1 MSPRELLGQH
11 LMIGL
16 DGLRLTEREKEF
28 LVANNVGG
36 VTLFGRNVQS
46 PAQVAELTREIQALA
61 PRTASKLPFFI
72 GVDQEGGRVARLRE
86 PFTVWPPLRALGE
99 LDSPN
104 ASYNFTLALGR
115 ELGGVGINLDYAPC
129 LDVFT
134 NPRNTVIGDRA
145 LSDDPDQVAKHAS
158 ALVRG
163 FVKAGI
169 VPCGKHFPGH
179 GNTLIDSHEDLPVEN
194 ATLERLE
201 AVELVPFRKAF
212 KAGLDF
218 VMTAHIL
225 FPNVDPQWPATLSE
239 IFLKKI
245 LREKLGFRGVII
257 TDDMDMKAMAKHF
270 DRAELPVRA
279 LTAGADMVLYC
290 NEPDIPPMA
299 LDAMEKALRE
309 GRLREE
315 NLRASYQ
322 RIEKLK
328 REGLPQTPA
337 PGAIPDAAWR
347 SPDAHRLMAQAFREG
362 RLPDN
367 LET

>member
-16 DGLRLTEREKEF
+16 DGHRLTDKEKKFITE
-28 LVANNVGG
+28 NNIGG

-46 PAQVAELTREIQALA
+46 PAQVAELTRELQELA
-61 PRTASKLPFFI
+61 PRTASKLPIFV

-99 LDSPN
+99 IDSPN

-115 ELGGVGINLDYAPC
+115 ELAGVGINLDYAPC

-134 NPRNTVIGDRA
+134 NPQNTVIGDRS
-145 LSDDPDQVAKHAS
+145 LSSDPEKVAKHAS

-201 AVELVPFRKAF
+201 SLEFIPFKKAF
-212 KAGLDF
+212 KSGLDF

-225 FPNVDPQWPATLSE
+225 FPNIDPKWPATLSE
-239 IFLKKI
+239 IFMKQI

-279 LTAGADMVLYC
+279 LNAGVDMVLYC

-299 LDAMEKALRE
+299 LDSMEKALRE
-309 GRLREE
+309 GRLNEDH
-315 NLRASYQ
+315 LRRSYA

-328 REGLPQTPA
+328 REGIATSPPSVIPQ
-337 PGAIPDAAWR
+337 PDWKSSDR
-347 SPDAHRLMAQAFREG
+347 HRQMAQAFREG
-362 RLPDN
+362 RLPSD
-367 LET
+367 LEA

>member
-1 MSPRELLGQH
+1 MSPRQKLGQL

-16 DGLRLTEREKEF
+16 DGHRLTDREKTF
-28 LVANNVGG
+28 LVENNIGG

-46 PAQVAELTREIQALA
+46 PAQVSALTREIQELS
-61 PRTASKLPFFI
+61 PRTASGLPFFI

-86 PFTVWPPLRALGE
+86 PFTVWPPLRAVGAV
-99 LDSPN
+99 DSPN

-115 ELGGVGINLDYAPC
+115 ELAAVGINLDYAPC

-145 LSDDPDQVAKHAS
+145 ISDDPEVVAKHAS

-163 FVKAGI
+163 FVKAGV

-194 ATLERLE
+194 ATLDRLE
-201 AVELVPFRKAF
+201 SVEFIPFRKAF
-212 KAGLDF
+212 KSGLDF

-225 FPNVDPQWPATLSE
+225 FPNIDAQWPATLSQ
-239 IFLKKI
+239 IFLKNV
-245 LREKLGFRGVII
+245 LRENLGFRGVII

-279 LTAGADMVLYC
+279 LEAGVDMVLYC
-290 NEPDIPPMA
+290 NEPDIPPLA
-299 LDAMEKALRE
+299 LDAMEKAFIS
-309 GRLREE
+309 GRLTEDRI
-315 NLRASYQ
+315 NASYV
-322 RIEKLK
+322 RVERLK
-328 REGLPQTPA
+328 RENLTANSPSPVIA
-337 PGAIPDAAWR
+337 DDWR
-347 SPDAHRLMAQAFREG
+347 SPETHRQMAQAFREG
-362 RLPDN
+362 RLPEQ
-367 LET
+367 LED